1 MDNRISLSIKRFLFR
16 CRTALL
22 KLVVRLIPQRKPMMM
37 IGPDASRRLCQTI
50 ARFGFRKVLIVTDKP
65 LVKLGLIEP
74 LSAELQKSGVSSVV
88 FDEVEP
94 DPTELIVAAGTAL
107 AKQTS
112 CDAVLAVGGGSSI
125 DAAKMISVSAVSD
138 TDPLRKQRPIMQS
151 GLALFA
157 VPTTAGT
164 GSEVTVG
171 AVITDS
177 ATHTKRGF
185 GGPGLVPL
193 AAALDPLL
201 MQNLPPHITAATGMD
216 ALTHA
221 IEAYIGTWRSRETD
235 MYALTA
241 ARLIF
246 DNLPRAFQQGDDL
259 QAREAMAI
267 ASSYAGFAINEN
279 FVGYAHAIAHQL
291 GSLYGVPHGT
301 ANAVVLPHVLTYS
314 KQAAAPRMA
323 QLARFS
329 GLGSD
334 GESDLELAQR
344 LIDRV
349 IELQR
354 LLEIPEQLPQVRSA
368 DIPRLTRAALKEGAG
383 YPVPIYMNSSNCD
396 EIFNRIA
403 IA

>member
-1 MDNRISLSIKRFLFR
+1 MDDVISLSIQRLFFR

-22 KLVVRLIPQRKPMMM
+22 KFVLRLVPQRKPMMM
-37 IGPDASRRLCQTI
+37 AGPDASRRLCQNI

-65 LVKLGLIEP
+65 LFELGLIEP
-74 LSAELQKSGVSSVV
+74 LCAELQKSGVSSVV
-88 FDEVEP
+88 FDGVEP
-94 DPTELIVAAGTAL
+94 DPTDLIVAAGTTL
-107 AKQTS
+107 AKRTS
-112 CDAVLAVGGGSSI
+112 CDAVMAVGGGSSI
-125 DAAKMISVSAVSD
+125 DAAKMISVSAISG
-138 TDPLRKQRPIMQS
+138 TNPLQKQRPIMQS

-177 ATHTKRGF
+177 STHTKRGL

-221 IEAYIGTWRSRETD
+221 IEAYIGTWKSHETD
-235 MYALTA
+235 TYALAA

-246 DNLPRAFQQGDDL
+246 DNLPRVFQQGEDL

-279 FVGYAHAIAHQL
+279 FVGYSHAIAHQL
-291 GSLYGVPHGT
+291 GALYGVPHGM
-301 ANAVVLPHVLTYS
+301 ANAVVLPHVLAYS
-314 KQAAAPRMA
+314 KEAAAARMA
-323 QLARFS
+323 QLARFA

-334 GESDLELAQR
+334 GEPDLELAR
-344 LIDRV
+344 KLIDRV

-354 LLEIPEQLPQVRSA
+354 LLGIPEQLPHVRSA

-383 YPVPIYMNSSNCD
+383 YPVPIYMNTGNCD
-396 EIFNRIA
+396 EILNRIA